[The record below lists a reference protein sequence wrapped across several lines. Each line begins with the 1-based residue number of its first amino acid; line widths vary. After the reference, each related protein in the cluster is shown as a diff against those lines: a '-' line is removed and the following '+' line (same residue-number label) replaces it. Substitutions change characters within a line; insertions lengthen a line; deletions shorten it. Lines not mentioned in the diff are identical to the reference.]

1 MPFSTISSLA
11 IAVGSAIK
19 KELWDK
25 VKDNFD
31 DHETRINS
39 VETIQKKVSV
49 MKFDFRNAASIIST
63 NGVYYWESEDTFTLT
78 SAFLRIYEVGS
89 LTGDLE
95 IDIKRSTT
103 DLDDSSFFTIF
114 TTRPSIDF
122 STASDY
128 DESINQVF
136 DPGQIDISPG
146 DFLRLDITSFP
157 SGGVLGKFIL
167 NVYGE

>member
-1 MPFSTISSLA
+1 MAFSTISSLA

-39 VETIQKKVSV
+39 VETIQKKVPV
-49 MKFDFRNAASIIST
+49 MKFDFRNSASITSA
-63 NGVYYWESEDTFTLT
+63 NGVYYWESDDTFTLT
-78 SAFLRIYEVGS
+78 NAFLRIYEVGS

-114 TTRPSIDF
+114 TTKPSIDF
-122 STASDY
+122 ATASDY
-128 DESINQVF
+128 EESTNQVF
-136 DPGQIDISPG
+136 DPGQIVCND
-146 DFLRLDITSFP
+146 
-157 SGGVLGKFIL
+157 
-167 NVYGE
+167 